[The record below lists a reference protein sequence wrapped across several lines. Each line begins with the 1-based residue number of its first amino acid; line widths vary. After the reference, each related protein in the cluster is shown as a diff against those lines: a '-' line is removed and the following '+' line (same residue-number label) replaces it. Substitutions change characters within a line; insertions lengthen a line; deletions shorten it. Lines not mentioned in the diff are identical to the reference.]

1 MVNKGIFFLTRKK
14 VYFRNG
20 VSKLNNSQNL
30 FCLGR
35 GEEKMTAK
43 IIKGN
48 EIAQQIREELK
59 QETAQLKEKYNV
71 VPGLVT
77 ILVGE
82 NPASMS
88 YVTAKQKTSKELGFY
103 SIQDNQ
109 PESITEEQLLRLIDK
124 YNKNPKIH
132 GILVQLPL
140 PKHINEPK
148 VLYAIDPKK
157 DVDGFHPVNVGKLMI
172 GEADYL
178 PCTPAGIQQL
188 LIRSGVKTDGA
199 EVVVVGRSNIV
210 GKPIANILLQ
220 KQKGANATVTICHT
234 GTRDMAFHTK
244 RADILIVAAGK
255 PKAITANIVKEGAVV
270 IDVGVNRIGMTPEGK
285 AKVCGDVDFEAV
297 KEKASAITPVPG
309 GVGPMTI
316 TMLMVNT
323 VKAAKLAAGIQ

>member
-1 MVNKGIFFLTRKK
+1 MMVKLQKG
-14 VYFRNG
+14 G
-20 VSKLNNSQNL
+20 A
-30 FCLGR
+30 
-35 GEEKMTAK
+35 EKMTAK
-43 IIKGN
+43 LINGN
-48 EIAQQIREELK
+48 EVAQQIREELK
-59 QETAQLKEKYNV
+59 QEVAQIKEKNKV
-71 VPGLVT
+71 TPGLVT

-82 NPASMS
+82 NPASVS
-88 YVTAKQKTSKELGFY
+88 YVTAKQKTSKDLG
-103 SIQDNQ
+103 
-109 PESITEEQLLRLIDK
+109 IDK
-124 YNKNPKIH
+124 YNKDPKIH

-140 PKHINEPK
+140 PKHINETK
-148 VLYAIDPKK
+148 ILYAIDPKK

-188 LIRSGVKTDGA
+188 LIRSGAKIDGA

-234 GTRDMAFHTK
+234 GTKDMAFHTK

-255 PKAITANIVKEGAVV
+255 PKAITADMVKEGAVV

-285 AKVCGDVDFEAV
+285 AKLCGDVDFDGV

-316 TMLMVNT
+316 TMLMMNT
-323 VKAAKLAAGIQ
+323 VKAAKVAAGVK

>member
-1 MVNKGIFFLTRKK
+1 
-14 VYFRNG
+14 
-20 VSKLNNSQNL
+20 
-30 FCLGR
+30 
-35 GEEKMTAK
+35 MTAK
-43 IIKGN
+43 LINGN
-48 EIAQQIREELK
+48 EVAQQIREELK
-59 QETAQLKEKYNV
+59 QEVNQIKEKYNV
-71 VPGLVT
+71 TPGLVT

-82 NPASMS
+82 NPASLS
-88 YVTAKQKTSKELGFY
+88 YVTAKQKTSKDLGFY

-109 PESITEEQLLRLIDK
+109 PENITDEQLLNLIDK
-124 YNKNPKIH
+124 YNKDPKIH

-140 PKHINEPK
+140 PKHINETK
-148 VLYAIDPKK
+148 ILYAIDPKK

-172 GEADYL
+172 GEADFL

-188 LIRSGVKTDGA
+188 LIRSGTKIDGA

-210 GKPIANILLQ
+210 GKPITNILLQ

-234 GTRDMAFHTK
+234 GTKDMAAHTR

-255 PKAITANIVKEGAVV
+255 PKAITADMVKEGAVV

-285 AKVCGDVDFEAV
+285 AKLCGDVDFDGV

-316 TMLMVNT
+316 TMLMMNT
-323 VKAAKLAAGIQ
+323 VKAAKVAAGIK